1 MSRRNTLNPTQTMS
15 RSVREASPDY
25 GREIYSVSRLNSETR
40 AVLEGSFPLLW
51 IQGEVSN
58 LAQPSSGHIYFSLK
72 DPGAQVRCAMFR
84 QKRMLLGFR
93 PANGQDV
100 LARVR
105 VSFYEARGDF
115 QLIVEHMEPA
125 GDGALRLELE
135 RLKRSLTAEGLFDE
149 ARKRPL
155 PPFPRQVGLIT
166 SASGA
171 AVRDLVS
178 VMRRRFP
185 SLPVVIYPV
194 QVQGEGAAREIA
206 AALDLANRRGECDV
220 LVVARGGGSL
230 EDLMAFNDEGVA
242 RAIAASGI
250 PVVSGV
256 GHEVDVTIADLVAD
270 RRAATPS
277 AAAELVTPSAEHLV
291 QRLRAFE
298 VRLAGVHG
306 RLMAGFRHRLDVAV
320 GHLRLVHPR
329 SRLERQSQSL
339 DLLERRMLTAVDAG
353 LRRAQLQFQTFAP
366 RLHARYAA
374 ERLTRHRAH
383 LTDLGHGLVQA
394 GRRRVELAEERLQRA
409 VLRLD
414 DLSPLATLSRG
425 YAVVQRPED
434 SAILSDADQVCVGDR
449 VEVRLHRGELGCRIE
464 SKRAGDA

>member
-1 MSRRNTLNPTQTMS
+1 MPTRNTLNRARLTQ
-15 RSVREASPDY
+15 RGVRETATDY

-51 IQGEVSN
+51 VQGEISN

-84 QKRMLLGFR
+84 QKRLLLGFM

-105 VSFYEARGDF
+105 VGLYEARGDF
-115 QLIVEHMEPA
+115 QLVVEQMEPA

-135 RLKRSLTAEGLFDE
+135 RLKRRLSAEGLLDE
-149 ARKRPL
+149 TRKRQL

-171 AVRDLVS
+171 AVHDLVS
-178 VMRRRFP
+178 VMGRRFP

-194 QVQGEGAAREIA
+194 QVQGEGAAQEIM
-206 AALDLANRRGECDV
+206 AALDLANRRQECDL

-230 EDLMAFNDEGVA
+230 EDLMAFNDEGVV
-242 RAIAASGI
+242 RAIVASEI
-250 PVVSGV
+250 PVVCGV
-256 GHEVDVTIADLVAD
+256 GHEVDVTIADLAAD

-277 AAAELVTPSAEHLV
+277 AAAELVTPSAEHLA

-298 VRLAGVHG
+298 VRLADVHG
-306 RLMAGFRHRLDVAV
+306 RLLSGLRHRLDAAV
-320 GHLRLVHPR
+320 RHMRLLHPR
-329 SRLERQSQSL
+329 SRLERQSQAL
-339 DLLERRMLTAVDAG
+339 DLLERRLLAAVDAG
-353 LRRAQLQFQTFAP
+353 LRRSQLRLQSAAP
-366 RLHARYAA
+366 RLQSRAPGERLARY
-374 ERLTRHRAH
+374 RAH
-383 LTDLGHGLVQA
+383 LADLGHGLAQA
-394 GRRRVELAEERLQRA
+394 RRRRMELADERLRRA
-409 VLRLD
+409 ILRLD

-425 YAVVQRPED
+425 YAVVRDPED
-434 SAILSDADQVCVGDR
+434 GAILTDAAKVSAGDR
-449 VEVRLHRGELGCRIE
+449 VDVRLHRGELVCRVE
-464 SKRAGDA
+464 STERP

>member
-1 MSRRNTLNPTQTMS
+1 MHRRI
-15 RSVREASPDY
+15 REAPPDY

-51 IQGEVSN
+51 VQGEISN

-105 VSFYEARGDF
+105 VGLYEARGDF
-115 QLIVEHMEPA
+115 QLVIEHMEPA

-135 RLKRSLTAEGLFDE
+135 RLKRRLSVEGLFDE

-178 VMRRRFP
+178 VMGRRFP
-185 SLPVVIYPV
+185 SLPVVIYPI
-194 QVQGEGAAREIA
+194 QVQGEGAAQEIA
-206 AALDLANRRGECDV
+206 AALDLANRRQECDV
-220 LVVARGGGSL
+220 LVVARGGGSM

-242 RAIAASGI
+242 RAIVASGI

-277 AAAELVTPSAEHLV
+277 AAAELVTPSAEHLAH
-291 QRLRAFE
+291 RLRAFE
-298 VRLAGVHG
+298 VRLADVHR
-306 RLMAGFRHRLDVAV
+306 RLIIGFGHRLEAAV
-320 GHLRLVHPR
+320 RHLLLVHPR
-329 SRLERQSQSL
+329 SRLERQSQAL
-339 DLLERRMLTAVDAG
+339 DLLERRMLAGVDAR
-353 LRRAQLQFQTFAP
+353 LRRAQVRFHSLAP
-366 RLHARYAA
+366 RLRALSAVERLARY
-374 ERLTRHRAH
+374 RAH
-383 LTDLGHGLVQA
+383 LVDLGHGLVQA
-394 GRRRVELAEERLQRA
+394 GRRRLELAEERLRRA

-425 YAVVQRPED
+425 YAVVRSPED
-434 SAILSDADQVCVGDR
+434 GAIVSNADDVSVGDR
-449 VEVRLHRGELGCRIE
+449 VDVRLHHGELICRVE
-464 SKRAGDA
+464 STRSDDA